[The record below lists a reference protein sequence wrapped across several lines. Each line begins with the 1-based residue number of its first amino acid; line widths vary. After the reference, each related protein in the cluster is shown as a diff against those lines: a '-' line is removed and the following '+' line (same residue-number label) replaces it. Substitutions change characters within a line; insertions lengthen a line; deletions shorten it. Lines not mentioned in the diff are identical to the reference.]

1 MDSDRIEGRF
11 KEAGGKVK
19 EGFGDMTDNE
29 DTEAEGHAD
38 QAEGKLQSGW
48 GDAKDN
54 VRDALDDDR

>member
-1 MDSDRIEGRF
+1 MDSDRIEGRV

-29 DTEAEGHAD
+29 ETEAEGHAD